1 VEPVDQ
7 TLLPMVVSTAVEL
20 QVAQPE
26 LKAQEGAQV
35 IFELASRYLRELLLL
50 AVAVAAGQV
59 LVQAVEQEVVLSAA
73 QVRPVKELE
82 VLVVRKMPAVLAEF
96 LTDQAAPVL
105 KAIGESVAREVQ
117 ARCTAVAV
125 AVPDTTAVAVAA
137 LTKILAALMPEVA
150 GVDLHTPTQ
159 RS

>member
-1 VEPVDQ
+1 
-7 TLLPMVVSTAVEL
+7 
-20 QVAQPE
+20 
-26 LKAQEGAQV
+26 
-35 IFELASRYLRELLLL
+35 LLLL
-50 AVAVAAGQV
+50 AAAVAAGQV
-59 LVQAVEQEVVLSAA
+59 LVQAVEPEVVLSEGP
-73 QVRPVKELE
+73 VRPVKELE
-82 VLVVRKMPAVLAEF
+82 ALVVRKSPAVLAEF

-105 KAIGESVAREVQ
+105 KAIGELVVPEVQ

-137 LTKILAALMPEVA
+137 LTKILAALTPEAA